1 MSTSQKDSKNAH
13 GNVIFNLPNTI
24 SWLRILSTI
33 PIVLLMYLDNYIWA
47 FLLFLLAALSDYI
60 DGYFA
65 RKLGQVTKLGKVL
78 DQMSDKILI
87 TSIFVVFVEV
97 GMLPGWLVVI
107 LVFRDTLVSMV
118 RMIASE
124 AGNIIAAN
132 IFGKMKTVSQMILA
146 ISLFLEKLSFFQ
158 LERLL
163 DKANT
168 ILIYFVAFVTVI
180 SGVLYTYQNRE
191 YLNR

>member
-1 MSTSQKDSKNAH
+1 M
-13 GNVIFNLPNTI
+13 FNLPNTI